1 MKGGASSS
9 QPVES
14 LKSVSFEAKPISN
27 GVDYA
32 GMARDSA
39 MLSAGASGVEVS
51 VASIYQHEKGTTNE

>member
-1 MKGGASSS
+1 MVSLY
-9 QPVES
+9 PVES
-14 LKSVSFEAKPISN
+14 LKSISFEAKPVSS

-39 MLSAGASGVEVS
+39 MLSTGASGVEVS